1 MQATFFHSRTLNSI
15 SYIFKEIQRL
25 IAPPNDQEYKK
36 RPPNPFKRAGR
47 SNHDTCDSCGEPG
60 NLICCDF
67 CTASFHLSCHDP
79 PLEESDIPMG
89 LWLCHFCTMKEKIAQ
104 KKADSEK
111 ANMPEI
117 IPSPEESSQTILSGI
132 ESQVSSQI
140 ASQELVIA
148 DIVMDTETIE
158 TKEFESTSVTTTPTT
173 TTDSEPML
181 IDDESTKEQNSEQKE
196 SEVEPEPAKEEE
208 TKVEEKEDELSP
220 FEELIRVAS
229 LLNPKQFELPVEMTQ
244 PFPFIGTER
253 VEQIKNGRR
262 VKNKR
267 LIELDSH
274 GCVPLPAKLCF
285 SCNKS
290 CKRAPLIS
298 CDYCSLFYHQDCLDP
313 PMTALPA
320 GRWMCPNHPN
330 HFVVSSS

>member
-1 MQATFFHSRTLNSI
+1 
-15 SYIFKEIQRL
+15 
-25 IAPPNDQEYKK
+25 
-36 RPPNPFKRAGR
+36 
-47 SNHDTCDSCGEPG
+47 
-60 NLICCDF
+60 
-67 CTASFHLSCHDP
+67 
-79 PLEESDIPMG
+79 
-89 LWLCHFCTMKEKIAQ
+89 MKEKIAQ
-104 KKADSEK
+104 KKEESEK
-111 ANMPEI
+111 VNVPEI
-117 IPSPEESSQTILSGI
+117 IPSPEESTQTSSSGT
-132 ESQVSSQI
+132 ESQVTPQEQASTDI
-140 ASQELVIA
+140 AVEA
-148 DIVMDTETIE
+148 ETTE
-158 TKEFESTSVTTTPTT
+158 TKESESTSVATTS
-173 TTDSEPML
+173 TTDSELML
-181 IDDESTKEQNSEQKE
+181 VDDEIIKEPK
-196 SEVEPEPAKEEE
+196 EVEVVDPGKDEEM
-208 TKVEEKEDELSP
+208 KVEEKEDELSP

-298 CDYCSLFYHQDCLDP
+298 CDYCTLFYHQDCLDP

-330 HFVVSSS
+330 HFIVS

>member
-1 MQATFFHSRTLNSI
+1 
-15 SYIFKEIQRL
+15 
-25 IAPPNDQEYKK
+25 
-36 RPPNPFKRAGR
+36 
-47 SNHDTCDSCGEPG
+47 
-60 NLICCDF
+60 
-67 CTASFHLSCHDP
+67 
-79 PLEESDIPMG
+79 MG
-89 LWLCHFCTMKEKIAQ
+89 LWLCHTCTMKEKLA
-104 KKADSEK
+104 KKKEESDKALEK
-111 ANMPEI
+111 SNEPEI
-117 IPSPEESSQTILSGI
+117 VPSPRAASPEESTQTTSLSGT
-132 ESQVSSQI
+132 ESQVT
-140 ASQELVIA
+140 SQEPVTADSAA
-148 DIVMDTETIE
+148 DIAMEVETAE
-158 TKEFESTSVTTTPTT
+158 TKESESASVTTTTT
-173 TTDSEPML
+173 TSSTIDSEP
-181 IDDESTKEQNSEQKE
+181 IFFDEVSITKEPK
-196 SEVEPEPAKEEE
+196 EVEVVVEPASEAAKDKEEE
-208 TKVEEKEDELSP
+208 NTIEEKEELSP

-330 HFVVSSS
+330 HFIVSSFSQILSQSLTLICLSLGLELGDVNISD